1 MQPVA
6 ATVNLFP
13 AMGIPTVK
21 MTRVQRT
28 HAADFCQ
35 CLLEFS
41 GMPSESTRSPPFKK
55 INLLEISGGWN
66 IATPRRDSASASWSG
81 FGNARRRELAP
92 ATLSGALIRPSL
104 VYPLASFDVSGQWP
118 VNTQTPHLTRS
129 ILFWVSL
136 HPPCRM
142 RQDEIMRFLLQF
154 S

>member
-66 IATPRRDSASASWSG
+66 AATPRRDSASASWSG

-118 VNTQTPHLTRS
+118 VYHADASPNEGSVVVLR
-129 ILFWVSL
+129 I
-136 HPPCRM
+136 HPQIAV
-142 RQDEIMRFLLQF
+142 RQGN
-154 S
+154 